1 VDLPLYTIEEVSRE
15 HLLLRRDPLQGR
27 FLIVDNSRNGTWVD
41 GRRLTR
47 GVEEPVPD
55 RAEIGVAEVLK
66 LQFEAKR

>member
-1 VDLPLYTIEEVSRE
+1 
-15 HLLLRRDPLQGR
+15 
-27 FLIVDNSRNGTWVD
+27 VD

>member
-1 VDLPLYTIEEVSRE
+1 
-15 HLLLRRDPLQGR
+15 LRRDPLQGR